1 MEICYMTQGAQTNAL
16 WQPTGWCGVGGLREV
31 QEEGDNVHLWL
42 IYADAQQKQT
52 HYYKAIIY
60 QLKRNKFKK

>member
-1 MEICYMTQGAQTNAL
+1 MLCDNRQ
-16 WQPTGWCGVGGLREV
+16 GWCGAGGLREV

-42 IYADAQQKQT
+42 IHADAQQKQT
-52 HYYKAIIY
+52 HYYKAIVY